1 MSASGRDVHRCEVLN
16 GVDFMGW
23 LYESIKKRHREDGIS
38 EGELQRDKVLRDW
51 YIAKKNAGTLGTD
64 NENPVRF

>member
-1 MSASGRDVHRCEVLN
+1 
-16 GVDFMGW
+16 MGW